1 MKNKRILLISITV
14 ILLSTMLSGCTI
26 IDKGLVKLGM
36 RNTDFDYIVEGKVD
50 KIIIQNSR
58 DTGFRFVVTDSKA
71 INDIYNIL
79 RKGKPKEEK
88 TSLDPDYVFEVH
100 MVGDDVKYY
109 NYVVSLDEKKVGNFY
124 NDDII
129 LDISNNLDET
139 ILNNLEFI
147 RKPKNFT
154 DIYYNSILDVLKLE
168 KDSLNSENNRVGI
181 DISGDVDCLKYMFS
195 VDLKNFKKE
204 IEDII
209 PNSDLID
216 NDADKFDTI
225 ITVTNK
231 GYSSKLFK
239 STITIDNKKDKIYQ
253 TYYVKGI
260 YEYKKWDISVSEP
273 DIKPTD
279 W

>member
-79 RKGKPKEEK
+79 RKGKPREEK